1 MSKFEFSKYNKI
13 WDSNEGRQIVEQI
26 LLNPDLIRANHT
38 FWQTK
43 FRIDPQ
49 ITPTNQEGEAVFI
62 SKMRELESGFLMDM
76 RAPLGDS
83 VPEDKK
89 GIKYYSG
96 VIPEFISKGT
106 VEKATERDYKNR
118 LFEQFGDATL
128 LAQYAIDVLQPKID
142 SANQT
147 LSYMSA
153 QLLSTGKI
161 NYNQGVGLQGNVLKA
176 EVPEENFIKAGEKV
190 WSDPSAKILDQI
202 RKIYADF
209 QDKHGINVAMQLE
222 IPRAMW
228 LEYFLKNEQ
237 VIEWVRYTN
246 AINNVALPETLAL
259 TEDMASAALA
269 KFEGLPQIVIV
280 EEKQKDVYN
289 GIVNG
294 WKENVAVLRPVG
306 YAGYIRHTT
315 TEDVRLFSQYGNSV
329 NTYSFASA
337 LNGLATV
344 ANSVIVNG
352 NFKEWHT
359 HLILPAVPSLDEFL
373 YHVIID
379 TANADE

>member
-1 MSKFEFSKYNKI
+1 MKFEFSKYNKI
-13 WDSNEGRQIVEQI
+13 WDSAEGRQIVETVLQ
-26 LLNPDLIRANHT
+26 NPDLIRANHT
-38 FWQTK
+38 FWTEK

-49 ITPTNQEGEAVFI
+49 ITPTNQEGEAIFI
-62 SKMRELESGFLMDM
+62 SKMRELDSGFLMDM

-89 GIKYYSG
+89 GQKYYSG

-106 VEKATERDYKNR
+106 VEKATERDYKKR
-118 LFEQFGDATL
+118 LFEQFGDASL
-128 LAQYAIDVLQPKID
+128 IAQYAVDVLQPKID

-161 NYNQGVGLQGNVLKA
+161 IYNQGVGLQGNVLKA
-176 EVPEENFIKAGEKV
+176 EIPAENFITAGAKV
-190 WSDPSAKILDQI
+190 WSDPSARILDQI
-202 RKIYADF
+202 RKIYEDAKNRFGLD
-209 QDKHGINVAMQLE
+209 IALQLE
-222 IPRAMW
+222 IPRAIW
-228 LEYFLKNEQ
+228 TEYFLKNDQ
-237 VIEWVRYTN
+237 VKDWVRYYN
-246 AINNVALPETLAL
+246 SINNVLLPEQLVL
-259 TEDMASAALA
+259 TEAMVRDALA
-269 KFEGLPQIVIV
+269 KFEGLPQIVVV

-315 TEDVRLFSQYGNSV
+315 TEDVRLFSEYGNGV

-373 YHVIID
+373 YHIIID
-379 TANADE
+379 TNAADE